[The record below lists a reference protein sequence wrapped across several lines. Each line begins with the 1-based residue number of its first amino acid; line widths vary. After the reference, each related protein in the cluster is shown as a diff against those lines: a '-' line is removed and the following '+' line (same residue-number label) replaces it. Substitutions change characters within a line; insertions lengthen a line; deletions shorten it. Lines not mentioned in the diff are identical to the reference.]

1 MADNLGLNGLV
12 VSAGKCAGP
21 IPAENC
27 FAENPFG
34 PKQMTTRKSE
44 HFNPKLSS
52 SRHISTRSIFCA
64 FAQFSAAIGAAHFPA
79 AFGMLLSQH
88 PKEGAPFLGT
98 ALAEYKQSIEPA
110 VSCHFLKNNEIR

>member
-21 IPAENC
+21 IP
-27 FAENPFG
+27 
-34 PKQMTTRKSE
+34 
-44 HFNPKLSS
+44 
-52 SRHISTRSIFCA
+52 
-64 FAQFSAAIGAAHFPA
+64 AAIGAAHFPA

-98 ALAEYKQSIEPA
+98 ALDEYKQSIEPA
-110 VSCHFLKNNEIR
+110 VSCHFHLLLYPYLFAK